1 MSHIGTLSLKIF
13 YLMKQK
19 QELNLLTLV
28 FRPVF
33 PMKRKLKFSVELLPT
48 WLLKSS
54 VKLNMP
60 DLLLISGP

>member
-1 MSHIGTLSLKIF
+1 
-13 YLMKQK
+13 MKQK